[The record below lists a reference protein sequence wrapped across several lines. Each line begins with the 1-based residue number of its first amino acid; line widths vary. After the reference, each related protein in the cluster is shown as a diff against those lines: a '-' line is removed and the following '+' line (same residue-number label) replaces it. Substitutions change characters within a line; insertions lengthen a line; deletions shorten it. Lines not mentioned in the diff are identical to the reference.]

1 MRLLGL
7 DSSVHAGLFPGVASN
22 APPTGERRNVL
33 SVAHTYPQVQL
44 TINQSL
50 ALLYTCFA

>member
-22 APPTGERRNVL
+22 APPTDEPRNVGRL
-33 SVAHTYPQVQL
+33 DTSSPQVQL